1 MVWQT
6 LLIIKEIEKIM
17 KCPPTRIFVEMTRKD
32 DEKGDNGRKSSRK
45 DQLLAL
51 YKKIQSEDKEWKKE
65 MSSRI
70 EDYDKNGALRSKKLY
85 LYFIQKGL
93 DMYTGK
99 PIDLDNLMDCQFK
112 LMI

>member
-1 MVWQT
+1 M
-6 LLIIKEIEKIM
+6 M
-17 KCPPTRIFVEMTRKD
+17 KKVITDVNHQE
-32 DEKGDNGRKSSRK
+32 N

-93 DMYTGK
+93 DMYTGQTYRF
-99 PIDLDNLMDCQFK
+99 D
-112 LMI
+112 

>member
-1 MVWQT
+1 MNEEYFSAPVKRMVWQT

-51 YKKIQSEDKEWKKE
+51 YKKIQSEDKVEE
-65 MSSRI
+65 RDVFS
-70 EDYDKNGALRSKKLY
+70 N
-85 LYFIQKGL
+85 
-93 DMYTGK
+93 
-99 PIDLDNLMDCQFK
+99 
-112 LMI
+112 